1 MRQSCVLSLQE
12 MRNLPT
18 DLPLKATAD
27 AWEDLGRAITDEAQR
42 QTIGGLVYYPQWT
55 TAPYSAIH

>member
-1 MRQSCVLSLQE
+1 

-27 AWEDLGRAITDEAQR
+27 GWEDLGRAITDEAQR
-42 QTIGGLVYYPQWT
+42 QTIGGLVYYPKWA